1 MKFISWN
8 CNGAL
13 RKKTEF
19 IDSYS
24 PDILVIQKCEDPSRS
39 TKAYQSW
46 AGDYLWHGDNKN
58 KGIGI
63 FARNGYG
70 VERLNWS
77 GEFTLTGIQSKSP
90 ALTWTSE
97 ELKSFL
103 PCIINGEYTLL
114 GVWTKANDSSS
125 IGYMGQ
131 FWKYLQIHKA
141 DLIGDKI
148 IICDDFNSNTIWDE
162 PGRWWNHSDVVREL
176 ADIGLQSVYHHI
188 NNEMQGEETQK
199 TLFLQ
204 KNPSKAYHIDYFF
217 VSEDLLKSSTV
228 ELGKPEQW
236 LECSDHAPI
245 IYGYLPKST

>member
-1 MKFISWN
+1 MKIISWN

-24 PDILVIQKCEDPSRS
+24 ADILVIQECEEPNQS
-39 TKAYQSW
+39 TKAYRSW

-63 FARNGYG
+63 FARNGY
-70 VERLNWS
+70 RLENLSWS
-77 GEFTLTGIQSKSP
+77 GEFTLTGVQSKSP
-90 ALTWTSE
+90 ALTWSSD

-103 PCIINGEYTLL
+103 PCKINKEYTLL
-114 GVWTKANDSSS
+114 GVWTKANNSSS

-141 DLIGDKI
+141 DLSGDKT
-148 IICDDFNSNTIWDE
+148 IICGDFNSNSIWDE
-162 PGRWWNHSDVVREL
+162 PGRWWNHSDVVNEL
-176 ADIGLQSVYHHI
+176 EDIGLQSVYHYV
-188 NNEMQGEETQK
+188 NKEEQGKEKQK

-204 KNPSKAYHIDYFF
+204 KNSDKAYHIDYFF
-217 VSEDLLKSSTV
+217 VSEDLVLNCDMKI
-228 ELGKPEQW
+228 GDPGQW
-236 LECSDHAPI
+236 LGCSDHAQI
-245 IYGYLPKST
+245 FLEYKGIK